1 MKIRKGDTVRVLSGK
16 NKGKTARVL
25 MVDPEKMRIWVEGV
39 NLVKRHSRPSQKNPK
54 GGVVEKE
61 GSLHISKVML
71 MDTKNNMPTRVGF
84 EVLRGDDGKITGKV
98 RVSKKS
104 GESI

>member
-39 NLVKRHSRPSQKNPK
+39 NLVKRHSRPTQKNPK

-71 MDTKNNMPTRVGF
+71 MDTKANQPTRVGYHIVRS
-84 EVLRGDDGKITGKV
+84 EDGRVSSKLRI
-98 RVSKKS
+98 SKKS
-104 GESI
+104 GENI

>member
-25 MVDPEKMRIWVEGV
+25 MVNPEKMRIWVEGV
-39 NLVKRHSRPSQKNPK
+39 NLVKRHSRPTQKNPK

-61 GSLHISKVML
+61 GSLHVSKVML
-71 MDTKNNMPTRVGF
+71 VDAKGEPTRVGYHIVRG
-84 EVLRGDDGKITGKV
+84 ENGRISSKLRI
-98 RVSKKS
+98 SKKS

>member
-1 MKIRKGDTVRVLSGK
+1 MKIRKGDTVRILSGK
-16 NKGKTARVL
+16 NKGKTGRVL
-25 MVDPEKMRIWVEGV
+25 MVNPEKMRIWVEGV

-71 MDTKNNMPTRVGF
+71 MDTKANQPTRVGF
-84 EVLRGDDGKITGKV
+84 HTVRNDAGKISGKV
-98 RVSKKS
+98 RISKKS

>member
-25 MVDPEKMRIWVEGV
+25 MVNPEKMRIWVEGV
-39 NLVKRHSRPSQKNPK
+39 NLVKRHSRPTQKNPK

-71 MDTKNNMPTRVGF
+71 VDAKGEPTRVGYHVVRS
-84 EVLRGDDGKITGKV
+84 ENGRISSKLRI
-98 RVSKKS
+98 SKKS
-104 GESI
+104 GENI

>member
-39 NLVKRHSRPSQKNPK
+39 NLVKRHSRPTQKNPK

-61 GSLHISKVML
+61 SSLHISKVML
-71 MDTKNNMPTRVGF
+71 VDGKGEPTRVGYH
-84 EVLRGDDGKITGKV
+84 VVRNDDGRIASKLRI
-98 RVSKKS
+98 SKKS